1 MRSATE
7 GFEDLGFTLYERRSR
22 RNPAVM
28 ITDTDFADDIA
39 LISDNLEKAQ
49 ALLERFETAA
59 KEVGLYIN
67 RARLSTWCTT
77 FDNK

>member
-22 RNPAVM
+22 HNPAVM
-28 ITDTDFADDIA
+28 ITDTDFADDIS
-39 LISDNLEKAQ
+39 LIWANSEKAQ

-67 RARLSTWCTT
+67 SS
-77 FDNK
+77 